1 MKPIDPSHDDELTH
15 ELRVLFRE
23 QMREAPPAP
32 RALTRTIRGDANT
45 SRRRV
50 TLWGA
55 ALAVAAAFVFALFV
69 FDRKGVAADPRLAL
83 QQAARAY
90 LELEDAT
97 LRIDARLQAIEI
109 LTALLSDEHE
119 PQATQTNVAW
129 VRIKAPNRMLL
140 WSDVVD
146 VDALATT
153 VPNAGFD
160 GTEFWSYDR
169 ATNVAERTTG
179 GQDGASQ
186 FDWMRVL
193 SFDFVRELVEQP
205 GDYALTERTNA
216 TEKRAGL
223 RTFVIDRK
231 VADPEADDD
240 PFWTEAR
247 VTIDGERG
255 NVERIEGKFKLG
267 PIALAEMTLEVVST
281 NDGIDAGAFAVT
293 ACVPKDA
300 LIREATVSEDG
311 MRVSIGGV
319 TFSHRVVESTAV
331 GAERPDP
338 QSDPTGYVEAITGMN
353 FDVEQSKARRSMIST
368 TTPYGFVVAA
378 VRADSPAAAAGIEP
392 GDIVL
397 KWNGEPIVQV
407 ADLALWID
415 DGEESAEVKV
425 EFSRLRK
432 DVTLFS
438 RRPWADFD
446 ATLRY
451 AK

>member
-1 MKPIDPSHDDELTH
+1 MNPTDPIHDDELTRT
-15 ELRVLFRE
+15 LRDAFSDE
-23 QMREAPPAP
+23 MRAAPPVP
-32 RALTRTIRGDANT
+32 KVLVRAFRDETAAK
-45 SRRRV
+45 RRRL
-50 TLWGA
+50 TAWCG
-55 ALAVAAAFVFALFV
+55 ALAVAAALVFMLFV

-83 QQAARAY
+83 AQAARAY

-109 LTALLSDEHE
+109 LTALLSDEHQ
-119 PQATQTNVAW
+119 PQETRTNVAW

-140 WSDVVD
+140 WSDVAGI
-146 VDALATT
+146 DALATT
-153 VPNAGFD
+153 VPSAGFD
-160 GTEFWSYDR
+160 GAEFWSYDR
-169 ATNVAERTTG
+169 TTNIAERTTG

-193 SFDFVRELVEQP
+193 SFDFVRELVEKP
-205 GDYALTERTNA
+205 GEYGLTERTNA

-223 RTFVIDRK
+223 RTFVVDRK
-231 VADPEADDD
+231 TPAPEADDN

-247 VTIDGERG
+247 VTIDAEHG

-281 NDGIDAGAFAVT
+281 NDGIDAGAFALT
-293 ACVPKDA
+293 ACVPNDA
-300 LIREATVSEDG
+300 QIREVQPSEDG

-319 TFSHRVVESTAV
+319 TFTQRVVGSPPV
-331 GAERPDP
+331 GAERPDA
-338 QSDPTGYVEAITGMN
+338 QSDPSGFVEAITGLN
-353 FDVEQSKARRSMIST
+353 FDVAQSKSRRGMVST
-368 TTPYGFVVAA
+368 ATPYGFVVAA

-392 GDIVL
+392 GDVVL

-415 DGEESAEVKV
+415 DGEDTAEVKV

-451 AK
+451 SK

>member
-1 MKPIDPSHDDELTH
+1 MNPIDPSHDDELTSALRGAFRD
-15 ELRVLFRE
+15 ELRA
-23 QMREAPPAP
+23 APPVPQALV
-32 RALTRTIRGDANT
+32 RAFRGESSAK
-45 SRRRV
+45 RRRL
-50 TLWGA
+50 TAWCGA
-55 ALAVAAAFVFALFV
+55 FAVAAALVFALFV

-109 LTALLSDEHE
+109 LTALLSDDH
-119 PQATQTNVAW
+119 QAQETQTNVAW

-140 WSDVVD
+140 WTDGAGI
-146 VDALATT
+146 DALATT
-153 VPNAGFD
+153 VPSAGFD
-160 GTEFWSYDR
+160 GAEFWSYDR

-179 GQDGASQ
+179 GQQGASQ
-186 FDWMRVL
+186 FDWMHVL
-193 SFDFVRELVEQP
+193 SFDFVRELVEKP
-205 GDYALTERTNA
+205 GEYELTERTNA

-231 VADPEADDD
+231 APAPEAEDN

-247 VTIDGERG
+247 VTIDADDG

-300 LIREATVSEDG
+300 VIRDAEVSEDG

-319 TFSHRVVESTAV
+319 TFSHRVVEPTDSGV
-331 GAERPDP
+331 ERPDA
-338 QSDPTGYVEAITGMN
+338 QSDPVGFVEAITGMN
-353 FDVEQSKARRSMIST
+353 FDEAQSKARRSMIST
-368 TTPYGFVVAA
+368 SSPYGFVVAA

-392 GDIVL
+392 GDIVM

-415 DGEESAEVKV
+415 DGEDSAEAKV
-425 EFSRLRK
+425 QFSRLRK

-438 RRPWADFD
+438 RRPWADFE
-446 ATLRY
+446 ATVRY